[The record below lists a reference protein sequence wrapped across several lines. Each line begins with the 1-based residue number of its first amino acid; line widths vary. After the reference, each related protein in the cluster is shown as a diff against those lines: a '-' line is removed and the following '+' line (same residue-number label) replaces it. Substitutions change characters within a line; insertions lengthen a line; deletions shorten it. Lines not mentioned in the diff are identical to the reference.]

1 MKQIEAVIR
10 PHKLDAVREALIDNG
25 ITGMT
30 IEEVRGFGRQKGH
43 TQMYRGSEYHVN
55 FMPKIKLVMVVVDSL
70 VDRIVSTITQT
81 AKTGTIGDG
90 KIFITPVE
98 EVVRVRTEESGEC
111 AL

>member
-1 MKQIEAVIR
+1 
-10 PHKLDAVREALIDNG
+10 
-25 ITGMT
+25 
-30 IEEVRGFGRQKGH
+30 
-43 TQMYRGSEYHVN
+43 
-55 FMPKIKLVMVVVDSL
+55 MPKIKLVMVVVDSL